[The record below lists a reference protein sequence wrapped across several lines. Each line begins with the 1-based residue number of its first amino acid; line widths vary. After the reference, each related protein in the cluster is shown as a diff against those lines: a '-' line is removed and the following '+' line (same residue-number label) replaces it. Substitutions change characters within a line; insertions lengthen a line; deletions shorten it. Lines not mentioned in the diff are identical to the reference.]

1 MVREKVVWNP
11 KTHKHKQKVS
21 LSNAKHT
28 LIKRMQ
34 SLVTLKLSHTFFKI
48 ILIIF
53 LYENGVFFVL
63 G

>member
-34 SLVTLKLSHTFFKI
+34 SLVTLKLSHTFLKLF
-48 ILIIF
+48 
-53 LYENGVFFVL
+53 
-63 G
+63 